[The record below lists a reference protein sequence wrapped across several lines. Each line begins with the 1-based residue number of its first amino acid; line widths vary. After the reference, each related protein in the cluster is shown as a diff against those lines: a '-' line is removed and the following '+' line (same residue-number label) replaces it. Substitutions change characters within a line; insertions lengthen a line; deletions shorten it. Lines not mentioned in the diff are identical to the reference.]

1 MVSSKDQGLEGSL
14 PCEDNIRLLKFRYN
28 DSPGTRRLAQVTSNP
43 KKMDTSAHISE
54 TICSAGGDKSKLAPQ
69 YNWRLANL
77 PLAYKASFWPP
88 ADNHSQ
94 VCFDAMPPAALRQR
108 SPAVGNQ
115 RRPRS
120 FKIDED
126 AEERE
131 ASKACFDQKVPEDE
145 PSKAGNK
152 SGLLINMESSLA
164 QGVEVQLKSL
174 DNVTENPNTED
185 GALEPREKLERLP
198 CKDVEESLRSAL
210 EAVKV
215 ASLYARIAKQAETFR
230 KRGNVVAK

>member
-43 KKMDTSAHISE
+43 KKMDTSANISE
-54 TICSAGGDKSKLAPQ
+54 TICTAGNDKWKLAPQ

-115 RRPRS
+115 RRPS
-120 FKIDED
+120 FKIDEE
-126 AEERE
+126 AEERK
-131 ASKACFDQKVPEDE
+131 ASKACSGQKVPEDE
-145 PSKAGNK
+145 PSKAGHK
-152 SGLLINMESSLA
+152 SGLLIDMESSLA
-164 QGVEVQLKSL
+164 RGVEGQLKDF
-174 DNVTENPNTED
+174 DNGTEHPNTED
-185 GALEPREKLERLP
+185 GALEPSKKLERLP
-198 CKDVEESLRSAL
+198 CKYVDESLRSAL

-230 KRGNVVAK
+230 KRSNVMAK

>member
-1 MVSSKDQGLEGSL
+1 
-14 PCEDNIRLLKFRYN
+14 
-28 DSPGTRRLAQVTSNP
+28 
-43 KKMDTSAHISE
+43 MDTSADISQ
-54 TICSAGGDKSKLAPQ
+54 TICTTGSDRGKLAPQ

-115 RRPRS
+115 RRPS

-131 ASKACFDQKVPEDE
+131 ASKACYDQKVPEE
-145 PSKAGNK
+145 EFSKPGHK
-152 SGLLINMESSLA
+152 SGLLIDMESSLA
-164 QGVEVQLKSL
+164 RGVEGQLKDL
-174 DNVTENPNTED
+174 DKGTEHTNTED
-185 GALEPREKLERLP
+185 GALEPSEKLERLS
-198 CKDVEESLRSAL
+198 CKDVEESLRSAV

-215 ASLYARIAKQAETFR
+215 ASLYARIARQAETFR
-230 KRGNVVAK
+230 KRSNVVAK

>member
-28 DSPGTRRLAQVTSNP
+28 DSPGTRRLAQESSDP
-43 KKMDTSAHISE
+43 RKMDTSADISQ
-54 TICSAGGDKSKLAPQ
+54 TICTTGSDRGKLAPQ

-88 ADNHSQ
+88 ADNHSK

-115 RRPRS
+115 RRSS
-120 FKIDED
+120 FKIDEE

-131 ASKACFDQKVPEDE
+131 ASKACSDQKVPED
-145 PSKAGNK
+145 GV
-152 SGLLINMESSLA
+152 MESSLA
-164 QGVEVQLKSL
+164 RGVEGQLKDL
-174 DNVTENPNTED
+174 DNGTEHPNTEN
-185 GALEPREKLERLP
+185 GTPEPRMKLERLP
-198 CKDVEESLRSAL
+198 CKDVEESLRSGL

-230 KRGNVVAK
+230 KRSNVVAK